1 MSKGYVVANIRV
13 KDQEKF
19 QQFSGMAGPAIKK
32 YGGKVLARGPDADRL
47 EGNVSGIV
55 MMIEFESKE
64 AANTFYY
71 SEEYQAAKA
80 VREECSDTDFMII
93 EVCLIRS
100 NTQSYSSTSLRPP
113 MDTHFHIHDLLRWSS
128 ILQ

>member
-32 YGGKVLARGPDADRL
+32 YGGKVIARGPDADRL

-71 SEEYQAAKA
+71 SEDYQAAKA
-80 VREECSDTDFMII
+80 VREACSDTDFMII
-93 EVCLIRS
+93 EGVS
-100 NTQSYSSTSLRPP
+100 E
-113 MDTHFHIHDLLRWSS
+113 
-128 ILQ
+128 

>member
-19 QQFSGMAGPAIKK
+19 QQFSGMAGPAIEK

-47 EGNVSGIV
+47 EGNISGIV
-55 MMIEFESKE
+55 MMIEFESKK
-64 AANTFYY
+64 AANTFYH

-80 VREECSDTDFMII
+80 AREERSNTDFMII
-93 EVCLIRS
+93 EGV
-100 NTQSYSSTSLRPP
+100 P
-113 MDTHFHIHDLLRWSS
+113 D
-128 ILQ
+128 

>member
-64 AANTFYY
+64 AAKTFYH
-71 SEEYQAAKA
+71 SDDYQAAKA
-80 VREECSDTDFMII
+80 VREECSDSDFMFI
-93 EVCLIRS
+93 EGV
-100 NTQSYSSTSLRPP
+100 P
-113 MDTHFHIHDLLRWSS
+113 D
-128 ILQ
+128 

>member
-32 YGGKVLARGPDADRL
+32 YGGKVLARGSHADRL
-47 EGNVSGIV
+47 EGDVSGIV

-64 AANTFYY
+64 AADTFYY

-80 VREECSDTDFMII
+80 IREACSETDFMII
-93 EVCLIRS
+93 EGV
-100 NTQSYSSTSLRPP
+100 TE
-113 MDTHFHIHDLLRWSS
+113 
-128 ILQ
+128 

>member
-19 QQFSGMAGPAIKK
+19 QQFSGMAGPAIQK

-71 SEEYQAAKA
+71 SEDYQAAKA
-80 VREECSDTDFMII
+80 VREACSDTDSMII
-93 EVCLIRS
+93 EGV
-100 NTQSYSSTSLRPP
+100 PE
-113 MDTHFHIHDLLRWSS
+113 
-128 ILQ
+128 